1 VIWPSAYRAWGL
13 VGGAKVHVDS
23 GLLHSKPTQH
33 PKRPADDAFG
43 VDERSGAGLLPQT
56 FNFGPSARADV
67 AAPQASAAEGRL
79 LAHMLGIDF
88 LPVEPSASYVSSYEW
103 WPRDQN
109 KPRTPDSSTVSPSPK
124 SGSSHSSP
132 AQAMPIPFSFEQSH
146 DFWDSPLVQDMG
158 VNFITGV

>member
-1 VIWPSAYRAWGL
+1 MIWPSAYRAWGL

-23 GLLHSKPTQH
+23 GLLHSKPIQH

-56 FNFGPSARADV
+56 YNFGSSARADV
-67 AAPQASAAEGRL
+67 AAPQASPAESRL
-79 LAHMLGIDF
+79 LAHMLGIEF
-88 LPVEPSASYVSSYEW
+88 PPMEPSASYASGYEW

-132 AQAMPIPFSFEQSH
+132 AAAMPIPFSFEQSH
-146 DFWDSPLVQDMG
+146 DFWDAPLLQDMG